1 MFQGL
6 KTPTLLALLFSFSWL
21 TGCASAQQPVTM
33 APEVWQE
40 SNETIGIAVT
50 ELPKP
55 DTVLAG
61 NQGLLDLAFNAS
73 MASSLTNKVHTW
85 DVNALNDTPS
95 QVQKILEQ
103 QGYKTKLLG
112 KLDIS
117 KLKELPS
124 KEGYAGLD
132 YSTLKSKEGINK
144 LILFL
149 PTAAGTYRTYYSVMP
164 TSDPIAQVGINSF
177 VIDLDDN
184 RLLHYQTV
192 VMQRSAAGDWD
203 EGPEFPNLTNA
214 FYQALD
220 MSQQALLVP
229 FKQPVFAK
237 KQQ

>member
-1 MFQGL
+1 MFNGI
-6 KTPTLLALLFSFSWL
+6 KAPTLLALLFSFSWL
-21 TGCASAQQPVTM
+21 TGCATVQPPVTM

-73 MASSLTNKVHTW
+73 MASSLTNKVRTW
-85 DVNALNDTPS
+85 DVNTLNDTPN
-95 QVQKILEQ
+95 QVQKILEH

-132 YSTLKSKEGINK
+132 YSTLKAKEGINK

-237 KQQ
+237 NQQ